1 VLAEWCQEWYYAASC
16 RNDEGQ
22 ASEIDTA
29 DMKCGPAF
37 DAIRH
42 KVMLE
47 ALLKGIPEICHS
59 YTQAHARPEQYAEHI
74 GRLERDVDLLKK
86 SLSWR
91 LTAPLR
97 KLADMIRR

>member
-1 VLAEWCQEWYYAASC
+1 M
-16 RNDEGQ
+16 
-22 ASEIDTA
+22 A

-47 ALLKGIPEICHS
+47 ALLKGIPEICHT
-59 YTQAHARPEQYAEHI
+59 YTQARPEQYTEHI

-97 KLADMIRR
+97 RLVDLLRRGMA